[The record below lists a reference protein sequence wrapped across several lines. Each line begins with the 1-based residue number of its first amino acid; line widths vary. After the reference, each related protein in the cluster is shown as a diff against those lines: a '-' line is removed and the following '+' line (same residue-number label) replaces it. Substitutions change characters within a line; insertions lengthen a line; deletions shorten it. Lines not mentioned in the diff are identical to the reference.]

1 MRKKVPKVN
10 IFLQARSNSKR
21 LPYKSLIKINQIPLV
36 VLCAKRLS
44 GKGVN
49 VTVLTSEK
57 KKDDYLVDILKQNK
71 INFFR
76 GSLENVYERF
86 LDCAKKLD
94 NNDIIV
100 RATADNP
107 FVNYSFVINTLK
119 IFLKNKEIYRGID
132 HKRHNLPYGMSIE
145 IFRKSLILKYKKKL
159 DKKTIE
165 HVTPNFYKYSNKNI
179 VKKNKLLKDFSRLSC
194 TVDTFEDYKKINY
207 VFKRY
212 KDPTKVCWKKLVY
225 KLKSLKNNKDVNL
238 KKTKFIIGG
247 AQIGSKYSNF
257 KELDIGEIFKKK
269 ITKENFTMIDTAQN
283 YSNSHK
289 KISQIKSKKKINI
302 ITKLNYLISSRPKY
316 YTENFYLNFYKILIT
331 LNTNQIETLLIHR
344 FSDFKKN
351 YSEILK
357 IFMKLKSL
365 KLIKNYG
372 VSIYQPKELLFLM
385 KNFSKLVIQFP
396 INFVDYRWFAID
408 IFKLKKK
415 SKSILIGR
423 SVFLRGK
430 LLKKEGYIKEKKV
443 NNILKK
449 QIKIIK
455 KKYNIKSNL
464 ELCIR
469 YVNSLNFLN
478 YIVFGIEDFGQ
489 IKKII
494 KYKNKQF
501 SNRVARK
508 INQMFEFLDTKYI
521 DILKL

>member
-44 GKGVN
+44 GKGVD

-71 INFFR
+71 VNFFR

-247 AQIGSKYSNF
+247 AQIGNKYSNF

-283 YSNSHK
+283 YLNSHK
-289 KISQIKSKKKINI
+289 KISQIKSKKKN
-302 ITKLNYLISSRPKY
+302 KY
-316 YTENFYLNFYKILIT
+316 YYKI
-331 LNTNQIETLLIHR
+331 
-344 FSDFKKN
+344 
-351 YSEILK
+351 
-357 IFMKLKSL
+357 KL
-365 KLIKNYG
+365 
-372 VSIYQPKELLFLM
+372 F
-385 KNFSKLVIQFP
+385 
-396 INFVDYRWFAID
+396 
-408 IFKLKKK
+408 
-415 SKSILIGR
+415 
-423 SVFLRGK
+423 
-430 LLKKEGYIKEKKV
+430 
-443 NNILKK
+443 
-449 QIKIIK
+449 
-455 KKYNIKSNL
+455 
-464 ELCIR
+464 
-469 YVNSLNFLN
+469 NFLKT
-478 YIVFGIEDFGQ
+478 Q
-489 IKKII
+489 IL
-494 KYKNKQF
+494 Y
-501 SNRVARK
+501 
-508 INQMFEFLDTKYI
+508 
-521 DILKL
+521 